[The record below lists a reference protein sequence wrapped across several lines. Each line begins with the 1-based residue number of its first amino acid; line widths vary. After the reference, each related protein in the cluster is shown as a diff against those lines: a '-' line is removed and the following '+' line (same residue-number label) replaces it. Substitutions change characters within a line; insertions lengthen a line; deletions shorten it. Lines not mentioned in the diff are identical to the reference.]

1 MLEAVSEADS
11 QNTDSQRSKHSANT
25 GNKSTLL
32 TWYNYFSHADWEKLT
47 DAHRSWYVKSEFA
60 VHKSRSFGCVDPCE
74 QSVKILLALLLK
86 LHHGTEQPN
95 ALVKFRYFNDLKALF
110 VSEAQTRKS
119 MHVPPP
125 MLEYPKNARDL
136 PEAVAAAI
144 GDDYVDR
151 DDSADIVGLTSIS
164 HTIPMRKS
172 SALLRGFDQD
182 VIEDAAKSIPRSSPV
197 RHAPDTNS
205 KRVKVEAA
213 QAVDSK
219 PVANASDSQP
229 KGSDV
234 HKYCPE
240 CGTHLHSHIQCE
252 LSQAIK
258 TEPADDLAGIRSRL
272 RLNGVRLTDHAMQS
286 NAEPTM
292 SLKTEPG
299 MQPKTDPA
307 ADSHLKST
315 LPQPSNAFQPDAQPP
330 RLDAHA
336 QAALDALRNRKEKRE
351 AAKAAEHAAGA
362 DHGGDD
368 DDGDDDDEEPDC
380 DDDKPV
386 AKKRPAAAGVTKKP
400 ATKDARTKT
409 KKLKKKGRPTGGR
422 TGCPKCRGRGCSK
435 CKNPKYK
442 GTRITEAE
450 YNARKRKKKSK

>member
-1 MLEAVSEADS
+1 MA
-11 QNTDSQRSKHSANT
+11 
-25 GNKSTLL
+25 
-32 TWYNYFSHADWEKLT
+32 
-47 DAHRSWYVKSEFA
+47 
-60 VHKSRSFGCVDPCE
+60 
-74 QSVKILLALLLK
+74 ILLK

-110 VSEAQTRKS
+110 VSEAQARKS

-229 KGSDV
+229 KGSDY
-234 HKYCPE
+234 KYCPE
-240 CGTHLHSHIQCE
+240 CGTHLHSHIQRE

-258 TEPADDLAGIRSRL
+258 L
-272 RLNGVRLTDHAMQS
+272 
-286 NAEPTM
+286 
-292 SLKTEPG
+292 SLQRTSQASG
-299 MQPKTDPA
+299 
-307 ADSHLKST
+307 
-315 LPQPSNAFQPDAQPP
+315 PDFA
-330 RLDAHA
+330 
-336 QAALDALRNRKEKRE
+336 
-351 AAKAAEHAAGA
+351 
-362 DHGGDD
+362 
-368 DDGDDDDEEPDC
+368 
-380 DDDKPV
+380 
-386 AKKRPAAAGVTKKP
+386 
-400 ATKDARTKT
+400 
-409 KKLKKKGRPTGGR
+409 
-422 TGCPKCRGRGCSK
+422 
-435 CKNPKYK
+435 
-442 GTRITEAE
+442 
-450 YNARKRKKKSK
+450 